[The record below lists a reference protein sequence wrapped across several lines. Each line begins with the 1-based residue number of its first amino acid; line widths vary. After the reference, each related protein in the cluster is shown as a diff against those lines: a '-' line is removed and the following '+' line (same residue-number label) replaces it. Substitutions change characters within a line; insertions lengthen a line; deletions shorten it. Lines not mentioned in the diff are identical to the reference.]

1 MSAARWN
8 TRSCPR
14 MAVRTPL
21 GSRTSPIKT
30 SISFLISGGRVSI
43 QPRDPKELYRQK
55 ARTFSPRLTSS
66 SVRWLPMKPSAPV
79 TITVCAMVCSFF
91 RKRALRPE

>member
-1 MSAARWN
+1 MAMSAARWN

-21 GSRTSPIKT
+21 GSRTSPMKM

-43 QPRDPKELYRQK
+43 QPRLPKELYRQK
-55 ARTFSPRLTSS
+55 ARTFSPLFTSS
-66 SVRWLPMKPSAPV
+66 SAR
-79 TITVCAMVCSFF
+79 
-91 RKRALRPE
+91 